1 MIRRLPKVYDGSHV
15 ELDGVTVLHGSQVRV
30 AGEGVVGYG
39 DGERI
44 GPLPLTA
51 TVRPGALRLLLP

>member
-1 MIRRLPKVYDGSHV
+1 
-15 ELDGVTVLHGSQVRV
+15 
-30 AGEGVVGYG
+30 VVGYG

-51 TVRPGALRLLLP
+51 TVRPGALSLLLP